1 MRKTREIWDIR
12 LKRWEIALLLGIAVT
27 VFITSWAGYR
37 ETQLATRVVR
47 LHVLANSDLE
57 EDQDLKLEVRDS
69 VLALAEGYLA
79 DCTSISQAKDIL
91 KLHLQELADVG
102 AETVSEEGYNYPV
115 SVTLETTYFPTKE
128 YADYALPAGNYQAL
142 RVEIGAAEG
151 HNWWCVVFP
160 SLSVDAVS
168 ERSKSA
174 IKDGLTEEDIALLTG
189 EDEGYVF
196 RFQCLEWFGE
206 LRQWLSGER

>member
-1 MRKTREIWDIR
+1 MRKTGDIR

-27 VFITSWAGYR
+27 VLVTSWAGYR
-37 ETQLATRVVR
+37 ETQLATKVVR

-57 EDQDLKLEVRDS
+57 EDQSLKLEVRDS
-69 VLALAEGYLA
+69 VLTLAEGYLA
-79 DCTSISQAKDIL
+79 DCTSVSQAKNVL
-91 KLHLQELADVG
+91 EAHLQELADVG
-102 AETVSEEGYNYPV
+102 AETVSREGYCYPV
-115 SVTLETTYFPTKE
+115 SVTLETAYFPTKE
-128 YADYALPAGNYQAL
+128 YKDYALPAGNYQAL
-142 RVEIGAAEG
+142 RVEIGEAEG

-168 ERSKSA
+168 ERSETA

-206 LRQWLSGER
+206 LRQWFSGEQ

>member
-1 MRKTREIWDIR
+1 MRKTTDIR

-27 VFITSWAGYR
+27 VLLTSWAGYR
-37 ETQLATRVVR
+37 ETELATRVVR

-57 EDQDLKLEVRDS
+57 EDQNLKLEVRDS
-69 VLALAEGYLA
+69 VLTLAEGYLA
-79 DCTSISQAKDIL
+79 NCTSIPQAKNVL
-91 KLHLQELADVG
+91 EAHLQELADAG
-102 AETVSEEGYNYPV
+102 AETVSREGYSYPV

-128 YADYALPAGNYQAL
+128 YEDYALPAVNYQAL

-160 SLSVDAVS
+160 FLSTDAVS
-168 ERSKSA
+168 ERSETA
-174 IKDGLTEEDIALLTG
+174 IKDGLTEEDIALITE